1 MMNICRRNFPKR
13 RCELPESGKAQE
25 KVGIFVDVQN
35 IYYTCR
41 QAYQGN
47 FDYNKFWAEVT
58 QDREV
63 ICANAYATDRGDQ
76 KQKQF
81 QNILRA
87 IGFEVKLKAVLKRLD
102 GTAKA
107 DWDVGIALDVFEEA
121 ANCDTIVL
129 ASGDGDFGILLDRI
143 RDRFKTKSE
152 VYGVRSLTSNQLIGI
167 SSARTDGL
175 FRRVVITKKTSW
187 MTTSEM
193 FPVRRDR
200 DPNCSI
206 IPPRGDC

>member
-1 MMNICRRNFPKR
+1 M
-13 RCELPESGKAQE
+13 PESGKELE
-25 KVGIFVDVQN
+25 KIGIFVDVQN

-47 FDYNKFWAEVT
+47 FDYNKFWAAVT

-63 ICANAYATDRGDQ
+63 VCAYAYATDRGDP

-121 ANCDTIVL
+121 QNCDTIVL

-143 RDRFKTKSE
+143 KDRFKTKSE
-152 VYGVRSLTSNQLIGI
+152 VYGVRALTSNQLIGPASRFI
-167 SSARTDGL
+167 PIDEKL
-175 FRRVVITKKTSW
+175 LLKTRS
-187 MTTSEM
+187 
-193 FPVRRDR
+193 
-200 DPNCSI
+200 
-206 IPPRGDC
+206 